1 MTLTYGNKLFCSLL
15 HFKSVCGQQFR
26 DMRQKKEF
34 WYEEVFLKEILLKE
48 ERDLAWQTMSPCC
61 LRIRELDWLS
71 NPSFSTEDALL
82 LHQRTTEAA
91 KLTPEKSPLKR
102 NTSRSDLS
110 GESDTD
116 ENLNKTSKKK
126 KKKKHHH
133 HKKTKRKTRGD
144 SSSSESDLDTEC
156 IKDKATGSGRNHE
169 KEAATNLD
177 DKTSNLTSNRFV
189 WLDDVQAFTAETFRI
204 DKKSDPANW
213 AYKSLYRGDIAR
225 YKRKGES
232 CLGIDV
238 KKQRITWASSASEK
252 KRSQRP
258 PERYFTKNNVKTLS
272 TDGIPVHSKSSP
284 SDPTAFIPVS
294 QMETDNPPD
303 TTEVNPLGIYDPS
316 TTMWLQGKGCK
327 GTDLEP
333 VKQQAFQEPGINT
346 NSILMSKV
354 EEHNKKVREN
364 PRDIHAW
371 MEFVS
376 FQDELMR
383 RPSPYASKGEQ
394 EVRRKSLKLILE
406 KKLAI
411 LERAIESNPSNVDL
425 KLARLKL
432 CAEFW
437 EPPALIKEWQ
447 KLIFLHPNNPDL
459 WKKYLLFCQSQFST
473 FSVSKINSLY
483 GKCLTT
489 LAAVRDGSMVS
500 HPLLP
505 GTEEAMLAIFL
516 QQCHFL
522 RQAGHSEKAVSLFQA
537 LIDFTFF
544 KPDSVKDLP
553 TRGQVEFFE
562 PFWDSGEP
570 RIGEKGARGWSAW
583 MHQQE
588 KGGWIA
594 VTKPDDD
601 DEEIDEDQEIKN
613 KTLPKWQIWLDIE
626 YSREAR
632 QWLPWRPDK
641 TKKQTEEDC
650 EDPERQVLFD
660 DLGPSLIQLSN
671 PDLQHQLL
679 YSFLQF
685 LGIPCTSRLFPSSL
699 YVAMDE
705 DNIFDSVLSDEK
717 PLTSVDLQLSG
728 FNSLGHM
735 DTMLRRRHHIGHY
748 KEGEE
753 FIHNVFHVL
762 FLLFSEK
769 EKSNLSICWLQYE
782 VSKVVQ
788 CLQTKNKKKLKVQGK
803 KSKKLAK
810 NLLKAPD
817 NRNHLSLWKLYAYL
831 EWLLGNVDDARK
843 VFDTALS
850 MAGTGGMKNP
860 QLCSLS
866 LLYAQLEVELLE
878 SLEGAVMSR
887 AVHIL
892 TKLAESGP
900 YMPYSGQVLSVNILK
915 ARKTYDRALQDYLNK
930 TPISNQ
936 DQVSDSNQL
945 VNLVG
950 CYAVFQYLT
959 VGIDAAVL
967 IYAQALEK
975 LAVPDPKKCENT
987 GENLGI
993 QNFSTTLEAITL
1005 LHTNLLRFH
1014 MKISVYPLNPLRE
1027 ALMEALKRYPSNQSL
1042 WRSYIQIQRRSH
1054 SASKARRFFDGVT
1067 RSTNSLEPWLFAIQ
1081 AEQMRKKLI
1090 ENVQRADVG
1099 EVHSTIPETGLTN
1112 RIVALFEHAVQSENG
1127 THCPL
1132 LWRMYLNFL
1141 ASLGKTERSKG
1152 LFYRALQNCPWA
1164 KVLYMDA
1171 IEYFPDQ
1178 LQEALDLM
1186 TEKELRVRVPMEE
1199 LDLLLEV

>member
-1 MTLTYGNKLFCSLL
+1 MALFPAFAAAAEPGEPSTGSSEGPR
-15 HFKSVCGQQFR
+15 K
-26 DMRQKKEF
+26 
-34 WYEEVFLKEILLKE
+34 
-48 ERDLAWQTMSPCC
+48 
-61 LRIRELDWLS
+61 ELDWLS

-82 LHQRTTEAA
+82 LHQRTTEVAN
-91 KLTPEKSPLKR
+91 LIPEKSPLIR
-102 NTSRSDLS
+102 TTSRSELS

-116 ENLNKTSKKK
+116 DSLKQSSKKKKK

-133 HKKTKRKTRGD
+133 YKKTKRKTKGD
-144 SSSSESDLDTEC
+144 SSSSESDQDSKH
-156 IKDKATGSGRNHE
+156 IKDKAAGSGRNYE
-169 KEAATNLD
+169 KGAAASLD
-177 DKTSNLTSNRFV
+177 KKTSNLTSDRFV
-189 WLDDVQAFTAETFRI
+189 WLDDVQTFTAETFRI
-204 DKKSDPANW
+204 DKKSDSANW

-225 YKRKGES
+225 RGES
-232 CLGIDV
+232 CLGIDA
-238 KKQRITWASSASEK
+238 KKQCITWDSPTS
-252 KRSQRP
+252 KRKHLQRR
-258 PERYFTKNNVKTLS
+258 PERYFTKNNVQMLN
-272 TDGIPVHSKSSP
+272 TDGIPVCSKSSP

-294 QMETDNPPD
+294 QLETDDPPD

-316 TTMWLQGKGCK
+316 TTVWLQGKGCK
-327 GTDLEP
+327 DADHEP
-333 VKQQAFQEPGINT
+333 VNMQQTTQEPGINI
-346 NSILMSKV
+346 SSSLMTKV

-364 PRDIHAW
+364 PRDINAW

-383 RPSPYASKGEQ
+383 GPSLYASKGEQ

-447 KLIFLHPNNPDL
+447 KLIFLHPNNPEL
-459 WKKYLLFCQSQFST
+459 WKKYLLFCQSQFTT
-473 FSVSKINSLY
+473 FTVSKINSLY

-489 LAAVRDGSMVS
+489 LSAVRDGSMVS

-505 GTEEAMLAIFL
+505 GTEEAMLAIFI

-570 RIGEKGARGWSAW
+570 RIGEKGARGWKAW

-594 VTKPDDD
+594 LKPDDD
-601 DEEIDEDQEIKN
+601 EEEEIDEDQEIKD
-613 KTLPKWQIWLDIE
+613 KTLPKWHIWLDVE

-632 QWLPWRPDK
+632 HWLPWRPDK
-641 TKKQTEEDC
+641 TKKEAEEDC

-671 PDLQHQLL
+671 PDLQRQLL
-679 YSFLQF
+679 YSFFQF
-685 LGIPCTSRLFPSSL
+685 LGVPCTTKLFPSNL
-699 YVAMDE
+699 YIAMDE
-705 DNIFDSVLSDEK
+705 NNIFDDVLSDEK
-717 PLTSVDLQLSG
+717 PLTSVDFPLSG
-728 FNSLGHM
+728 FNSIGHM
-735 DTMLRRRHHIGHY
+735 DTMLRGRHHIGHC

-753 FIHNVFHVL
+753 FIQNVFHVL
-762 FLLFSEK
+762 FQMFSGK

-782 VSKVVQ
+782 ISKIVQ
-788 CLQTKNKKKLKVQGK
+788 CLQTKNKKKLKAQGR

-817 NRNHLSLWKLYAYL
+817 NRNDLSLWKLYAYL
-831 EWLLGNVDDARK
+831 EWLLGNIDDARK
-843 VFDTALS
+843 VFDTALCTS
-850 MAGTGGMKNP
+850 EAGGLKSP

-900 YMPYSGQVLSVNILK
+900 YVPYSGQVLSVNVLK
-915 ARKTYDRALQDYLNK
+915 ARKTYEHALQDYLNK
-930 TPISNQ
+930 TPVSDQ
-936 DQVSDSNQL
+936 DQVSDASQL

-950 CYAVFQYLT
+950 CYALFQYLT

-967 IYAQALEK
+967 IYAQTSEK
-975 LAVPDPKKCENT
+975 LEAPGPQKCKDT
-987 GENLGI
+987 GENFGT
-993 QNFSTTLEAITL
+993 QNFPTALEAVTL

-1027 ALMEALKRYPSNQSL
+1027 ALTEALKRYPSNQSL
-1042 WRSYIQIQRRSH
+1042 WRSYIHIQRKSH

-1090 ENVQRADVG
+1090 EKVQRADVG
-1099 EVHSTIPETGLTN
+1099 EIHSTIPETGLTN

-1132 LWRMYLNFL
+1132 LWRMYVNFL
-1141 ASLGKTERSKG
+1141 ASVGKKEKSKG
-1152 LFYRALQNCPWA
+1152 LFYKALQNCPWA

-1171 IEYFPDQ
+1171 VEYFPDD
-1178 LQEALDLM
+1178 LQETLDLM

>member
-1 MTLTYGNKLFCSLL
+1 M
-15 HFKSVCGQQFR
+15 
-26 DMRQKKEF
+26 
-34 WYEEVFLKEILLKE
+34 
-48 ERDLAWQTMSPCC
+48 AWQTMSSCY

-82 LHQRTTEAA
+82 LHQRTTEVASVI
-91 KLTPEKSPLKR
+91 PEKSPLTR
-102 NTSRSDLS
+102 TTSRSELS

-116 ENLNKTSKKK
+116 ESLKQSGKKRRK

-133 HKKTKRKTRGD
+133 YKKTKKKTKGD
-144 SSSSESDLDTEC
+144 SSSSESDLDTKH
-156 IKDKATGSGRNHE
+156 IKDKAEGSGRNHE
-169 KEAATNLD
+169 KEAAANLD
-177 DKTSNLTSNRFV
+177 KKTSNLTGNRFV
-189 WLDDVQAFTAETFRI
+189 WLDDIQAFTEETFRI
-204 DKKSDPANW
+204 DKKPDPANW

-225 YKRKGES
+225 YKRRGDS
-232 CLGIDV
+232 CLGIDA
-238 KKQRITWASSASEK
+238 KKQCITWDSSAS
-252 KRSQRP
+252 KRKQLQRR
-258 PERYFTKNNVKTLS
+258 PERYFTKNNVKMLN
-272 TDGIPVHSKSSP
+272 TDGIPVSNRSSP
-284 SDPTAFIPVS
+284 SDPTAFIPVF
-294 QMETDNPPD
+294 QMETDNPSDP
-303 TTEVNPLGIYDPS
+303 TEVNPLGIYDPS
-316 TTMWLQGKGCK
+316 TTVWLQGKGCK
-327 GTDLEP
+327 SADHEP
-333 VKQQAFQEPGINT
+333 VNTQQTIQEPGINV
-346 NSILMSKV
+346 NSILMTKV

-364 PRDIHAW
+364 PRDINAW

-383 RPSPYASKGEQ
+383 GPSPYASKGEQ

-432 CAEFW
+432 CTEFW

-447 KLIFLHPNNPDL
+447 KLIFLHPNNPEL
-459 WKKYLLFCQSQFST
+459 WKKYLLFCQSQFTT

-489 LAAVRDGSMVS
+489 LAAVQDGSMVS

-505 GTEEAMLAIFL
+505 GTEEAMLAIFI

-570 RIGEKGARGWSAW
+570 RIGEKGARGWKAW

-594 VTKPDDD
+594 LKPDDD
-601 DEEIDEDQEIKN
+601 DDEEEIDEDQEIKD
-613 KTLPKWQIWLDIE
+613 KTLPKSHIWLDIE

-632 QWLPWRPDK
+632 HWLPWRPDK
-641 TKKQTEEDC
+641 TKKETEEDC

-671 PDLQHQLL
+671 PDLQRQLL

-685 LGIPCTSRLFPSSL
+685 LGVPCTSKLFPPNL
-699 YVAMDE
+699 YIAMDE
-705 DNIFDSVLSDEK
+705 NNIFDSVLSDEK
-717 PLTSVDLQLSG
+717 PLTSVDFPLSG
-728 FNSLGHM
+728 FNSIGHM
-735 DTMLRRRHHIGHY
+735 DTMLRGRHHIGHY

-753 FIHNVFHVL
+753 FIQNVFHVL
-762 FLLFSEK
+762 FLLFSGK

-782 VSKVVQ
+782 ISKIVQ
-788 CLQTKNKKKLKVQGK
+788 CLQTKNKKKLKAQGR

-831 EWLLGNVDDARK
+831 EWLLGNTDDARK
-843 VFDTALS
+843 VFDTALC
-850 MAGTGGMKNP
+850 MAGTGGLKSP

-878 SLEGAVMSR
+878 SIEGAVMSR

-900 YMPYSGQVLSVNILK
+900 YVPYSGQVLSVNVLK
-915 ARKTYDRALQDYLNK
+915 ARKTYEHALQDYLSK
-930 TPISNQ
+930 TPVSNQ
-936 DQVSDSNQL
+936 DQVSDANQL

-950 CYAVFQYLT
+950 CYALFQYLT

-967 IYAQALEK
+967 IYAQTLEK
-975 LAVPDPKKCENT
+975 LEAPGPQKCENT
-987 GENLGI
+987 GENFGI
-993 QNFSTTLEAITL
+993 QNFPTALEAITL

-1027 ALMEALKRYPSNQSL
+1027 ALTEALKRYPSNQSL
-1042 WRSYIQIQRRSH
+1042 WRSYIHIQRKSH

-1067 RSTNSLEPWLFAIQ
+1067 RSANCLEPWLFAIQ
-1081 AEQMRKKLI
+1081 AEQMRKKLT

-1099 EVHSTIPETGLTN
+1099 EIHSTIPETGLTN

-1141 ASLGKTERSKG
+1141 ASLGKKEKSKG
-1152 LFYRALQNCPWA
+1152 LFYKALQNCPWA

-1171 IEYFPDQ
+1171 VEYFPDH
-1178 LQEALDLM
+1178 LQETLDLM

>member
-1 MTLTYGNKLFCSLL
+1 MALFPAFAGAAEPGKTPASSSEGSR
-15 HFKSVCGQQFR
+15 K
-26 DMRQKKEF
+26 
-34 WYEEVFLKEILLKE
+34 
-48 ERDLAWQTMSPCC
+48 
-61 LRIRELDWLS
+61 ELDWLS

-82 LHQRTTEAA
+82 LHQCTTEAA
-91 KLTPEKSPLKR
+91 KLTPEKSPLIR

-116 ENLNKTSKKK
+116 ENLNKTSKKRKK

-144 SSSSESDLDTEC
+144 SSSSESDLDTKY
-156 IKDKATGSGRNHE
+156 IKGKATESGRNHE
-169 KEAATNLD
+169 KEAAANLD

-189 WLDDVQAFTAETFRI
+189 WLDDIQAFTAETFRI

-252 KRSQRP
+252 KRSQRQ
-258 PERYFTKNNVKTLS
+258 PERYFTKNSVKMLNS
-272 TDGIPVHSKSSP
+272 DGIPVHNKSSL

-294 QMETDNPPD
+294 QMETDDHPD

-327 GTDLEP
+327 ATDLES

-346 NSILMSKV
+346 NSVLMSKV

-364 PRDIHAW
+364 PRDIQAW

-383 RPSPYASKGEQ
+383 GPSPYASKGEQ

-447 KLIFLHPNNPDL
+447 KLIFIHPNNPEL

-489 LAAVRDGSMVS
+489 LAAVHDGSMVS

-505 GTEEAMLAIFL
+505 GTEEAMLAVFL

-613 KTLPKWQIWLDIE
+613 KTLPKWQIWLDTE

-641 TKKQTEEDC
+641 TEKQTEEDC

-671 PDLQHQLL
+671 PDLQRQLL

-685 LGIPCTSRLFPSSL
+685 LGVPCTSRLFPPSL

-705 DNIFDSVLSDEK
+705 NNIFDSVLSDEK
-717 PLTSVDLQLSG
+717 PLTSIDLQLSG
-728 FNSLGHM
+728 FNSIGHM
-735 DTMLRRRHHIGHY
+735 DTMLRGRYHIGHY

-753 FIHNVFHVL
+753 FIQNVFHVL
-762 FLLFSEK
+762 FLLFSGK
-769 EKSNLSICWLQYE
+769 EKANLSICWLQYE

-788 CLQTKNKKKLKVQGK
+788 CLQTKNKKLLKVQGK

-850 MAGTGGMKNP
+850 TAGTGGMKNL

-900 YMPYSGQVLSVNILK
+900 YMPYSGEVLSVNILK
-915 ARKTYDRALQDYLNK
+915 ARKTYDHALQDYLNK
-930 TPISNQ
+930 TPVSNQ

-967 IYAQALEK
+967 IYAQVLEK
-975 LAVPDPKKCENT
+975 LEVLDPKKCENT

-993 QNFSTTLEAITL
+993 QNFPTALEAITL
-1005 LHTNLLRFH
+1005 LRTNLLRFH

-1027 ALMEALKRYPSNQSL
+1027 ALTEALKRYPSNQSL
-1042 WRSYIQIQRRSH
+1042 WRSYIQIQRKSH
-1054 SASKARRFFDGVT
+1054 NASKARRFFDGIT

-1099 EVHSTIPETGLTN
+1099 EIHSTIPETGLTN

-1141 ASLGKTERSKG
+1141 ASLGKTEKSKG

>member
-1 MTLTYGNKLFCSLL
+1 
-15 HFKSVCGQQFR
+15 
-26 DMRQKKEF
+26 D
-34 WYEEVFLKEILLKE
+34 
-48 ERDLAWQTMSPCC
+48 
-61 LRIRELDWLS
+61 LDWLS

-82 LHQRTTEAA
+82 LHQRTTEVTN
-91 KLTPEKSPLKR
+91 LIPEKSPLIR
-102 NTSRSDLS
+102 TTSRSELS

-116 ENLNKTSKKK
+116 ESLKSSSKKRKK

-133 HKKTKRKTRGD
+133 YKKTKKKTKGD
-144 SSSSESDLDTEC
+144 SSSSESDVDTNH
-156 IKDKATGSGRNHE
+156 IKDKTTRSGRNNE
-169 KEAATNLD
+169 KEVATNLD
-177 DKTSNLTSNRFV
+177 KKTSNLTSNRFV
-189 WLDDVQAFTAETFRI
+189 WLDDLQPFTTETFRI
-204 DKKSDPANW
+204 DKKPDPANW

-225 YKRKGES
+225 YKRRGES
-232 CLGIDV
+232 CLGINT
-238 KKQRITWASSASEK
+238 KKQCIIWESSASK
-252 KRSQRP
+252 KKNLQRQ
-258 PERYFTKNNVKTLS
+258 PERYFTKSNVKVLN
-272 TDGIPVHSKSSP
+272 TDGILVVSKSSP
-284 SDPTAFIPVS
+284 SCPTAFIPVF
-294 QMETDNPPD
+294 QKETDDFSN

-316 TTMWLQGKGCK
+316 TTVWLEGKGCK
-327 GTDLEP
+327 SADYELAD
-333 VKQQAFQEPGINT
+333 VQQTAQEPGINI
-346 NSILMSKV
+346 NSILMTKV

-364 PRDIHAW
+364 PRDINAW

-383 RPSPYASKGEQ
+383 GPSPYASKEEH

-447 KLIFLHPNNPDL
+447 KLIFLHPNNPEM
-459 WKKYLLFCQSQFST
+459 WKKYLLFCQSQFTT

-489 LAAVRDGSMVS
+489 LAAVQDGSMVS

-505 GTEEAMLAIFL
+505 GTEEAMLAIFI

-553 TRGQVEFFE
+553 TRGQVDFFE

-570 RIGEKGARGWSAW
+570 RIGEKGARGWKAW

-594 VTKPDDD
+594 LKPDDDD
-601 DEEIDEDQEIKN
+601 DEEIDEDQEIKD
-613 KTLPKWQIWLDIE
+613 KTLPKWHIWLDIE
-626 YSREAR
+626 CSREAR
-632 QWLPWRPDK
+632 HWLPWRPDK
-641 TKKQTEEDC
+641 AKKETEEDC

-660 DLGPSLIQLSN
+660 DLGPSLIRLSN
-671 PDLQHQLL
+671 PDLQRQLL

-685 LGIPCTSRLFPSSL
+685 LGVPCTTKLFPSNL
-699 YVAMDE
+699 YIAMDE
-705 DNIFDSVLSDEK
+705 NNIFDSMLSDEK
-717 PLTSVDLQLSG
+717 PLASVDFPLSG
-728 FNSLGHM
+728 FNSIGHM
-735 DTMLRRRHHIGHY
+735 DTMLRARHHIGHY

-753 FIHNVFHVL
+753 FIQNVFHVL
-762 FLLFSEK
+762 FQLFSGK
-769 EKSNLSICWLQYE
+769 EKSDLSICWLQYE
-782 VSKVVQ
+782 ISKIVQ
-788 CLQTKNKKKLKVQGK
+788 YLQTKNKRKLKTQGR

-817 NRNHLSLWKLYAYL
+817 NRNDLSLWKLYAYL
-831 EWLLGNVDDARK
+831 EWLLGNIEDARK
-843 VFDTALS
+843 VFDTALCT
-850 MAGTGGMKNP
+850 AGTGGLKSP

-892 TKLAESGP
+892 TKLTESGT
-900 YMPYSGQVLSVNILK
+900 YVPYSGQVLPVNVLK
-915 ARKTYDRALQDYLNK
+915 ARKTYEHALEDYLSK
-930 TPISNQ
+930 TLVSVE
-936 DQVSDSNQL
+936 DRVSDADQL
-945 VNLVG
+945 VSLVG
-950 CYAVFQYLT
+950 CYALFQYLT

-967 IYAQALEK
+967 IYAQTSEK
-975 LAVPDPKKCENT
+975 LEASGPQRCENT
-987 GENLGI
+987 REKLGI
-993 QNFSTTLEAITL
+993 QNFATALETVTLM
-1005 LHTNLLRFH
+1005 HTNLLRFH

-1027 ALMEALKRYPSNQSL
+1027 ALTEALNRYPSNQTL
-1042 WRSYIQIQRRSH
+1042 WRSYIHIQRKSH

-1067 RSTNSLEPWLFAIQ
+1067 RSTNSLEPWLYAIR
-1081 AEQMRKKLI
+1081 AEQMRKKLT
-1090 ENVQRADVG
+1090 ESVQRADVG
-1099 EVHSTIPETGLTN
+1099 EIHSTIPETGLAN
-1112 RIVALFEHAVQSENG
+1112 RIVALFEHAVQTENG
-1127 THCPL
+1127 TNCPL

-1141 ASLGKTERSKG
+1141 VSLGKTEKSKG
-1152 LFYRALQNCPWA
+1152 LFYKALQNCPWA

-1171 IEYFPDQ
+1171 VEYFPEQ
-1178 LQEALDLM
+1178 LQETLDLM

-1199 LDLLLEV
+1199 LELLLEV

>member
-1 MTLTYGNKLFCSLL
+1 MALFPAFAGAAEPGEPPPGSSEGSR
-15 HFKSVCGQQFR
+15 K
-26 DMRQKKEF
+26 
-34 WYEEVFLKEILLKE
+34 
-48 ERDLAWQTMSPCC
+48 
-61 LRIRELDWLS
+61 ELDWLS

-82 LHQRTTEAA
+82 LHQRTTEVTN
-91 KLTPEKSPLKR
+91 LIPEKSPLIR
-102 NTSRSDLS
+102 TTSRSELS

-116 ENLNKTSKKK
+116 ESLKQSSKKRKK

-133 HKKTKRKTRGD
+133 YKKTKKKTRGD
-144 SSSSESDLDTEC
+144 SSSSESDLDTKH
-156 IKDKATGSGRNHE
+156 IKDKATRSGRNHE
-169 KEAATNLD
+169 KEVPANLGK
-177 DKTSNLTSNRFV
+177 KTSNLTSSRFV
-189 WLDDVQAFTAETFRI
+189 WLDDIQAFTAETFRI
-204 DKKSDPANW
+204 DKKADPANW

-225 YKRKGES
+225 YKRRGES
-232 CLGIDV
+232 CLGIDA
-238 KKQRITWASSASEK
+238 KKQCITWDSSAS
-252 KRSQRP
+252 KRKQLQRR
-258 PERYFTKNNVKTLS
+258 PERYFTKNNVKMLN
-272 TDGIPVHSKSSP
+272 TDGIPVCNKSSP
-284 SDPTAFIPVS
+284 SNPTAFIPVF
-294 QMETDNPPD
+294 QMETDDPSD

-316 TTMWLQGKGCK
+316 TTVWLQGKGCK
-327 GTDLEP
+327 SADHEP
-333 VKQQAFQEPGINT
+333 VNTQQTIQEPGINI
-346 NSILMSKV
+346 NSVLMTKV

-364 PRDIHAW
+364 PRDISAW

-383 RPSPYASKGEQ
+383 GPSPYASQGEQ

-432 CAEFW
+432 CTEFW

-447 KLIFLHPNNPDL
+447 KLIFLHPNNPEL
-459 WKKYLLFCQSQFST
+459 WKKYLLFCQSQFTT

-489 LAAVRDGSMVS
+489 LAAVQDGSMVS

-505 GTEEAMLAIFL
+505 GTEEAMLAIFI

-570 RIGEKGARGWSAW
+570 RIGEKGARGWKAW

-594 VTKPDDD
+594 LKPDDD
-601 DEEIDEDQEIKN
+601 DDEEEIDEDQEIKD
-613 KTLPKWQIWLDIE
+613 KTLPKWHIWLDIE

-632 QWLPWRPDK
+632 HWLPWRPDK
-641 TKKQTEEDC
+641 TKKEIEDDC

-671 PDLQHQLL
+671 PDLQRQLL

-685 LGIPCTSRLFPSSL
+685 LGVPCTSKLFPSNL
-699 YVAMDE
+699 YIAMDE
-705 DNIFDSVLSDEK
+705 NNIFDSVLSDEK
-717 PLTSVDLQLSG
+717 PLTSVDFPLSG
-728 FNSLGHM
+728 FNTIGHM
-735 DTMLRRRHHIGHY
+735 DTMLQGRHHIGHY

-753 FIHNVFHVL
+753 FIQNVFHVL
-762 FLLFSEK
+762 FLLFSGK

-782 VSKVVQ
+782 ISKVVQ
-788 CLQTKNKKKLKVQGK
+788 CLRAKNKKKLKAQGR

-831 EWLLGNVDDARK
+831 EWLLGNIDDARK
-843 VFDTALS
+843 VFDTALCT
-850 MAGTGGMKNP
+850 AGTGGLKSP

-878 SLEGAVMSR
+878 SIEGAVMSR

-900 YMPYSGQVLSVNILK
+900 YVPYSGQVLPVNVLK
-915 ARKTYDRALQDYLNK
+915 ARKTYEHALQGYLSK
-930 TPISNQ
+930 TPVSDQ
-936 DQVSDSNQL
+936 DQVSDANQL

-950 CYAVFQYLT
+950 CYALFQYLT

-967 IYAQALEK
+967 IYAQTSEK
-975 LAVPDPKKCENT
+975 LEAPGPQTCENT
-987 GENLGI
+987 GENFDI
-993 QNFSTTLEAITL
+993 QNFPTALEAVTL

-1027 ALMEALKRYPSNQSL
+1027 ALTEALKRYPSNQSL
-1042 WRSYIQIQRRSH
+1042 WRSYIHIQRKSH
-1054 SASKARRFFDGVT
+1054 SASKARRFFDSVT

-1081 AEQMRKKLI
+1081 AEQMRKKLT

-1099 EVHSTIPETGLTN
+1099 EIHSTIPETGLTN

-1141 ASLGKTERSKG
+1141 ASLGKKEKSKG
-1152 LFYRALQNCPWA
+1152 LFYKALQNCPWA

-1171 IEYFPDQ
+1171 VEYFPDH
-1178 LQEALDLM
+1178 LQETLDLM
-1186 TEKELRVRVPMEE
+1186 TEKELRVRLPMEE

>member
-1 MTLTYGNKLFCSLL
+1 MALFPAFAGAAEPGEPPTGSSEGSR
-15 HFKSVCGQQFR
+15 K
-26 DMRQKKEF
+26 
-34 WYEEVFLKEILLKE
+34 
-48 ERDLAWQTMSPCC
+48 
-61 LRIRELDWLS
+61 ELDWLS

-82 LHQRTTEAA
+82 LHQRTTEVTN
-91 KLTPEKSPLKR
+91 LIPEKSPLIR
-102 NTSRSDLS
+102 TTSRSELS

-116 ENLNKTSKKK
+116 ESLKQSSKKRKK

-133 HKKTKRKTRGD
+133 YKKTKKKTKGD
-144 SSSSESDLDTEC
+144 SSSSESDLDTKS

-169 KEAATNLD
+169 KEAAANPD
-177 DKTSNLTSNRFV
+177 KKTSNLTSSRFV
-189 WLDDVQAFTAETFRI
+189 WLDDIQAFTAETYRI
-204 DKKSDPANW
+204 DKKPDPANW

-225 YKRKGES
+225 YKRRGES
-232 CLGIDV
+232 CLGIDA
-238 KKQRITWASSASEK
+238 KKQCITWDTSASK
-252 KRSQRP
+252 KKQLQRR
-258 PERYFTKNNVKTLS
+258 PERYFTKNNVKMLN
-272 TDGIPVHSKSSP
+272 TDGIPVCSKSSQ
-284 SDPTAFIPVS
+284 SDSTAFIPVF
-294 QMETDNPPD
+294 QMETDDPSD

-316 TTMWLQGKGCK
+316 TAGWLQGKECK
-327 GTDLEP
+327 GAEHEP
-333 VKQQAFQEPGINT
+333 VNTQQKIQEPGINI
-346 NSILMSKV
+346 NSILMTKV

-364 PRDIHAW
+364 PRDINAW

-383 RPSPYASKGEQ
+383 GPSPYASKGEQ

-425 KLARLKL
+425 KLARLKI
-432 CAEFW
+432 CTEFW

-447 KLIFLHPNNPDL
+447 KLIFLHPNNPEL
-459 WKKYLLFCQSQFST
+459 WKKYLLFCQSQFTT

-489 LAAVRDGSMVS
+489 LAAVQDGSMVS

-505 GTEEAMLAIFL
+505 GTEEAMLAIFI

-570 RIGEKGARGWSAW
+570 RIGEKGARGWKAW

-594 VTKPDDD
+594 LKPDDD
-601 DEEIDEDQEIKN
+601 DDEEEIDEDQEIKD
-613 KTLPKWQIWLDIE
+613 KTLPKWHIWLDIE

-632 QWLPWRPDK
+632 HWLPWRPDK
-641 TKKQTEEDC
+641 TKKETEEDC
-650 EDPERQVLFD
+650 DDPERQVLFD
-660 DLGPSLIQLSN
+660 DLGPSLIRLSN

-685 LGIPCTSRLFPSSL
+685 LGVPCTSKLFPSNL
-699 YVAMDE
+699 YIAMDE
-705 DNIFDSVLSDEK
+705 NNIFDSVLSDEK
-717 PLTSVDLQLSG
+717 PLTSVHFPLSG
-728 FNSLGHM
+728 FNSIGHM
-735 DTMLRRRHHIGHY
+735 DTMLRRRHHIGHH

-753 FIHNVFHVL
+753 FIQNVFHVL
-762 FLLFSEK
+762 FLLFSGK
-769 EKSNLSICWLQYE
+769 EKCNLSICWLQYE
-782 VSKVVQ
+782 ISKVLQ
-788 CLQTKNKKKLKVQGK
+788 CLQRKKKKKLKAQGR

-831 EWLLGNVDDARK
+831 EWLLGNIDDARK
-843 VFDTALS
+843 VFDTALGT
-850 MAGTGGMKNP
+850 AGTGGLKSP

-900 YMPYSGQVLSVNILK
+900 YVPYSGQVLSVNVLK
-915 ARKTYDRALQDYLNK
+915 ARKTYEHALQDYLSK
-930 TPISNQ
+930 TPVSNQ
-936 DQVSDSNQL
+936 DHVNDANQL

-950 CYAVFQYLT
+950 CYALFQYLT

-967 IYAQALEK
+967 IYAQTSEK
-975 LAVPDPKKCENT
+975 LEAPGPQKCENT
-987 GENLGI
+987 GESFGL
-993 QNFSTTLEAITL
+993 QNFPTAVEAVTL

-1027 ALMEALKRYPSNQSL
+1027 ALTEALKRYPSNQSL
-1042 WRSYIQIQRRSH
+1042 WGSYIHIQRKSH

-1099 EVHSTIPETGLTN
+1099 EIHSTIPETGLTN
-1112 RIVALFEHAVQSENG
+1112 RIIALFEHATQSENG

-1141 ASLGKTERSKG
+1141 ASLGKTEKSKG
-1152 LFYRALQNCPWA
+1152 LFYKALQNCPWA

-1171 IEYFPDQ
+1171 VEYFPDQ
-1178 LQEALDLM
+1178 LQETLDLM
-1186 TEKELRVRVPMEE
+1186 TEKELRVRVPVEE

>member
-1 MTLTYGNKLFCSLL
+1 MALFPAFAGAAEPGEPPTGSSEGSR
-15 HFKSVCGQQFR
+15 K
-26 DMRQKKEF
+26 
-34 WYEEVFLKEILLKE
+34 
-48 ERDLAWQTMSPCC
+48 
-61 LRIRELDWLS
+61 ELDWLS
-71 NPSFSTEDALL
+71 NPSFSAEDALL
-82 LHQRTTEAA
+82 LHQRTTEVAN
-91 KLTPEKSPLKR
+91 LVPERSPLR
-102 NTSRSDLS
+102 RTTSRSELS
-110 GESDTD
+110 GESDAD
-116 ENLNKTSKKK
+116 ESLKQSSKKRKK

-133 HKKTKRKTRGD
+133 YKKPKKKTKGD
-144 SSSSESDLDTEC
+144 SSSSESDLDTKN
-156 IKDKATGSGRNHE
+156 IKDKGTGSGRNYE
-169 KEAATNLD
+169 KEAAANLD
-177 DKTSNLTSNRFV
+177 KKTSNLTSNRFV
-189 WLDDVQAFTAETFRI
+189 WLDDIQASTAETFRI
-204 DKKSDPANW
+204 DKKPDPANW

-225 YKRKGES
+225 YKRRGES
-232 CLGIDV
+232 CLGIDA
-238 KKQRITWASSASEK
+238 KKQCITWDSSAS
-252 KRSQRP
+252 KRKQLQTR
-258 PERYFTKNNVKTLS
+258 PERYFTKNNVKLLN
-272 TDGIPVHSKSSP
+272 TDGIPVCNKSSP
-284 SDPTAFIPVS
+284 ADSTAFIPVF
-294 QMETDNPPD
+294 QIETDDPSD

-316 TTMWLQGKGCK
+316 TTEWLQGKGCK
-327 GTDLEP
+327 DAERDP
-333 VKQQAFQEPGINT
+333 VNTQRTIQEPGINA
-346 NSILMSKV
+346 NSILMAKV

-364 PRDIHAW
+364 PRDINAW

-383 RPSPYASKGEQ
+383 GPSPYAGKGEQ

-432 CAEFW
+432 CTEFW

-447 KLIFLHPNNPDL
+447 KLIFLHPNNPEL
-459 WKKYLLFCQSQFST
+459 WKKYLLFCQSQFTT

-489 LAAVRDGSMVS
+489 LAAVQDGSMVS

-505 GTEEAMLAIFL
+505 GTEEAMLAIFI

-570 RIGEKGARGWSAW
+570 RIGEKGARGWKAW

-588 KGGWIA
+588 KGGWVA
-594 VTKPDDD
+594 LKPDDD
-601 DEEIDEDQEIKN
+601 DEEEEIDEDQEIKD
-613 KTLPKWQIWLDIE
+613 KTLPKWHIWLDIE

-632 QWLPWRPDK
+632 HWLPWRPK
-641 TKKQTEEDC
+641 ETEEDC
-650 EDPERQVLFD
+650 DDPERQVLFD
-660 DLGPSLIQLSN
+660 DLGPSLIRLSD
-671 PDLQHQLL
+671 PDLQRQLL

-685 LGIPCTSRLFPSSL
+685 LGVPCTSKLFPSNL
-699 YVAMDE
+699 YIAMDE
-705 DNIFDSVLSDEK
+705 NNVFDSVLSDEK
-717 PLTSVDLQLSG
+717 PLTCVHFPLSG
-728 FNSLGHM
+728 FSSIGHM
-735 DTMLRRRHHIGHY
+735 DTMLRGRHHIGHY

-753 FIHNVFHVL
+753 FIQNVFHVL
-762 FLLFSEK
+762 FLLFSGK
-769 EKSNLSICWLQYE
+769 EKSNLSNCWLQYE
-782 VSKVVQ
+782 ISKVLQ
-788 CLQTKNKKKLKVQGK
+788 CLQRKKKKKLKAQGR

-810 NLLKAPD
+810 SLLKAPD
-817 NRNHLSLWKLYAYL
+817 NRNDLSLWKLYAYL
-831 EWLLGNVDDARK
+831 EWLLGNTDDARK
-843 VFDTALS
+843 VFDTALCT
-850 MAGTGGMKNP
+850 AGTGGLKSP
-860 QLCSLS
+860 QLCSLA

-878 SLEGAVMSR
+878 SLEGAVTSR

-900 YMPYSGQVLSVNILK
+900 YVPYSGQVLSVNILK
-915 ARKTYDRALQDYLNK
+915 ARKTYEHALQDYLSK
-930 TPISNQ
+930 TAGCDQ
-936 DQVSDSNQL
+936 DRVSDADQL

-950 CYAVFQYLT
+950 CYALFQYLT

-967 IYAQALEK
+967 IYAQTSEK
-975 LAVPDPKKCENT
+975 LEAPGPQKCENG
-987 GENLGI
+987 GENFGI
-993 QNFSTTLEAITL
+993 QNFPPALEAVTL

-1027 ALMEALKRYPSNQSL
+1027 ALTEALKRYPSNQSL
-1042 WRSYIQIQRRSH
+1042 WRSYIHIQRKSH

-1067 RSTNSLEPWLFAIQ
+1067 RSTNSLEPWLFAIR

-1099 EVHSTIPETGLTN
+1099 EIHSTIPETGLTN
-1112 RIVALFEHAVQSENG
+1112 RIVALFEHAIQSENG

-1141 ASLGKTERSKG
+1141 ASLEKKEKSKG
-1152 LFYRALQNCPWA
+1152 LFYKALQNCPWA
-1164 KVLYMDA
+1164 KVLYLDA

-1178 LQEALDLM
+1178 LQETLDLM

-1199 LDLLLEV
+1199 LELLLEV

>member
-1 MTLTYGNKLFCSLL
+1 MALFPAFAGAAQPGEPPAGSSEGSR
-15 HFKSVCGQQFR
+15 K
-26 DMRQKKEF
+26 
-34 WYEEVFLKEILLKE
+34 
-48 ERDLAWQTMSPCC
+48 
-61 LRIRELDWLS
+61 ELDWLS

-82 LHQRTTEAA
+82 LHQRTTEVAN
-91 KLTPEKSPLKR
+91 LVPEKSPLIR
-102 NTSRSDLS
+102 TTSRSELS

-116 ENLNKTSKKK
+116 ESLKQSSKKRKK

-133 HKKTKRKTRGD
+133 YKKTKKNPKGD
-144 SSSSESDLDTEC
+144 SSSSESDLDTKD
-156 IKDKATGSGRNHE
+156 INDKAKGSVRNHE
-169 KEAATNLD
+169 KEAGANLD
-177 DKTSNLTSNRFV
+177 KKTSNLTSNRFV
-189 WLDDVQAFTAETFRI
+189 WLDDIQDFTAETFRI
-204 DKKSDPANW
+204 DKKPDPANW

-225 YKRKGES
+225 YKRRGES
-232 CLGIDV
+232 CLGIDA
-238 KKQRITWASSASEK
+238 KKQCITWDSSAS
-252 KRSQRP
+252 KRKQLQRR
-258 PERYFTKNNVKTLS
+258 PERYFTKNNVKMLN
-272 TDGIPVHSKSSP
+272 TDGIPVCNKNSP
-284 SDPTAFIPVS
+284 SHPAAFIPVF
-294 QMETDNPPD
+294 QMETDDPSD
-303 TTEVNPLGIYDPS
+303 TMEVNPLGIYDTS
-316 TTMWLQGKGCK
+316 TTVWLQGKEGRIA
-327 GTDLEP
+327 DHEP
-333 VKQQAFQEPGINT
+333 VNTQQTIQEPGIKI
-346 NSILMSKV
+346 NSILMAKV

-364 PRDIHAW
+364 PRDINAW

-383 RPSPYASKGEQ
+383 GPSPYASKGEQ
-394 EVRRKSLKLILE
+394 EIRRKSLKLILE

-411 LERAIESNPSNVDL
+411 LERAIESNPGNVDL

-432 CAEFW
+432 CTEFW

-447 KLIFLHPNNPDL
+447 KLIFLHPNNPAL
-459 WKKYLLFCQSQFST
+459 WKKYLLFCQSQFTT

-489 LAAVRDGSMVS
+489 LAAVQDGSMVS

-505 GTEEAMLAIFL
+505 GTEEAMLAIFI

-537 LIDFTFF
+537 LMDFTFF

-570 RIGEKGARGWSAW
+570 RIGEKGARGWKAW

-594 VTKPDDD
+594 LKPDDD
-601 DEEIDEDQEIKN
+601 DDEEEIDEDQEIKD
-613 KTLPKWQIWLDIE
+613 KTLPKWHIWLDIE

-641 TKKQTEEDC
+641 TKKETEEDC

-660 DLGPSLIQLSN
+660 DLAPSLIQLSN

-685 LGIPCTSRLFPSSL
+685 LGIPCTSKLFPSDL
-699 YVAMDE
+699 YIAMDE
-705 DNIFDSVLSDEK
+705 NNIFDSVLSDEK
-717 PLTSVDLQLSG
+717 PLTSVDFPLSG
-728 FNSLGHM
+728 FNSIGHM
-735 DTMLRRRHHIGHY
+735 DTMLRGRHHIGHY

-753 FIHNVFHVL
+753 FIQNVFHVL
-762 FLLFSEK
+762 FLLFSGK

-782 VSKVVQ
+782 ISKVVQ
-788 CLQTKNKKKLKVQGK
+788 CLQVKNKRKLKAQGR

-810 NLLKAPD
+810 NLLKAPE
-817 NRNHLSLWKLYAYL
+817 NRNDLSLWKLYAYL
-831 EWLLGNVDDARK
+831 EWLLGNIDDARK
-843 VFDTALS
+843 VFDTALCTV
-850 MAGTGGMKNP
+850 GTGGLKSP

-878 SLEGAVMSR
+878 SIEGAVMSR
-887 AVHIL
+887 AAHIL
-892 TKLAESGP
+892 TRLAESGP
-900 YMPYSGQVLSVNILK
+900 YVPYSGQVLSVNVLK
-915 ARKTYDRALQDYLNK
+915 ARKTYEHALQDYLSK
-930 TPISNQ
+930 TPVSDQ
-936 DQVSDSNQL
+936 DQVSDANQL

-950 CYAVFQYLT
+950 CYALFQYLT

-967 IYAQALEK
+967 IYAQTSEK
-975 LAVPDPKKCENT
+975 LEASGPQKCENT
-987 GENLGI
+987 GENFGV
-993 QNFSTTLEAITL
+993 QNFPSALEAVTL
-1005 LHTNLLRFH
+1005 LHTNLLKFH

-1042 WRSYIQIQRRSH
+1042 WRSYIHIQRKSH

-1081 AEQMRKKLI
+1081 AEQMRKKLT

-1099 EVHSTIPETGLTN
+1099 EIHSTIPESGLTN

-1132 LWRMYLNFL
+1132 LWRMYLNFM
-1141 ASLGKTERSKG
+1141 ASLGKKEKSKG
-1152 LFYRALQNCPWA
+1152 LFYKALQNCPWA

-1171 IEYFPDQ
+1171 VEYFPDD
-1178 LQEALDLM
+1178 LQETLDLI

>member
-1 MTLTYGNKLFCSLL
+1 MALFPAFAGAAEPGEPPTGSSEGSR
-15 HFKSVCGQQFR
+15 K
-26 DMRQKKEF
+26 
-34 WYEEVFLKEILLKE
+34 
-48 ERDLAWQTMSPCC
+48 
-61 LRIRELDWLS
+61 ELDWLS
-71 NPSFSTEDALL
+71 NPSFSTEEALL
-82 LHQRTTEAA
+82 LHQRATEVAD
-91 KLTPEKSPLKR
+91 LIPEKSPLVR
-102 NTSRSDLS
+102 TTSRSELS

-116 ENLNKTSKKK
+116 ESLKQSSKKRKK

-133 HKKTKRKTRGD
+133 YKKTKKKTKGD
-144 SSSSESDLDTEC
+144 SSSSESDLDTKH

-169 KEAATNLD
+169 KEAAANLD
-177 DKTSNLTSNRFV
+177 KKTSNLTSNRFV
-189 WLDDVQAFTAETFRI
+189 WLDDIQASTAETFRI

-225 YKRKGES
+225 YKRRGES
-232 CLGIDV
+232 CLGIDK
-238 KKQRITWASSASEK
+238 KKQCITWDSSAS
-252 KRSQRP
+252 KRKQLQRR
-258 PERYFTKNNVKTLS
+258 PERYFTKNNVKILN
-272 TDGIPVHSKSSP
+272 TDGIPVCNKSSP
-284 SDPTAFIPVS
+284 SDPTDFIPVFH
-294 QMETDNPPD
+294 METDDPSD

-316 TTMWLQGKGCK
+316 TTVWLQGKGCK
-327 GTDLEP
+327 GAEHEP
-333 VKQQAFQEPGINT
+333 VNTQQTIQEPGISI
-346 NSILMSKV
+346 NSVLMTKV

-364 PRDIHAW
+364 PRDINAW

-383 RPSPYASKGEQ
+383 GPSPYASKGEQ

-432 CAEFW
+432 CTEFW

-447 KLIFLHPNNPDL
+447 KLIFLHPNNPEL
-459 WKKYLLFCQSQFST
+459 WKKYLLFCQSQFTT

-489 LAAVRDGSMVS
+489 LAAVQDGSMVS

-505 GTEEAMLAIFL
+505 GTEEAMLAIFI

-570 RIGEKGARGWSAW
+570 RIGEKGARGWKAW

-594 VTKPDDD
+594 LKPDDED
-601 DEEIDEDQEIKN
+601 DEEIDEDEEIKD
-613 KTLPKWQIWLDIE
+613 KTLPKWHIWLDIE

-632 QWLPWRPDK
+632 HWLPWRPDK
-641 TKKQTEEDC
+641 TKKETEEDC
-650 EDPERQVLFD
+650 DDPERQVLFD

-671 PDLQHQLL
+671 PDLQRQLL

-685 LGIPCTSRLFPSSL
+685 LGVPCTSKLFPSNL
-699 YVAMDE
+699 YIAMDE
-705 DNIFDSVLSDEK
+705 NNVFDSVLSDEK
-717 PLTSVDLQLSG
+717 PLTSVHFPLSG
-728 FNSLGHM
+728 FNSIGHM
-735 DTMLRRRHHIGHY
+735 DTMLRGRHHIGHY

-753 FIHNVFHVL
+753 FIQNVFHVL
-762 FLLFSEK
+762 FLLFSGK

-782 VSKVVQ
+782 ISKVLQ
-788 CLQTKNKKKLKVQGK
+788 CLQTKNKKKLKAQGR

-810 NLLKAPD
+810 NFLKAPD

-831 EWLLGNVDDARK
+831 EWLLGNIDDARK

-850 MAGTGGMKNP
+850 TAGTGGLKSP

-878 SLEGAVMSR
+878 SLEGAVTSR
-887 AVHIL
+887 PVHIL

-900 YMPYSGQVLSVNILK
+900 YVPYSGQVLSVNVLK
-915 ARKTYDRALQDYLNK
+915 ARKTYEHALQDYLSK
-930 TPISNQ
+930 TPVPDQ
-936 DQVSDSNQL
+936 DRVNDANQL

-950 CYAVFQYLT
+950 CYALFQYLT

-967 IYAQALEK
+967 IYAQTSEK
-975 LAVPDPKKCENT
+975 LEAPGPGKCENT
-987 GENLGI
+987 AENFGI
-993 QNFSTTLEAITL
+993 ENFPTALEAVTL

-1027 ALMEALKRYPSNQSL
+1027 ALTEALKRYPSNQSL
-1042 WRSYIQIQRRSH
+1042 WRSYIHIQRKSH

-1099 EVHSTIPETGLTN
+1099 EIHSTIPETGLTN

-1141 ASLGKTERSKG
+1141 ASLGKIEKSKG
-1152 LFYRALQNCPWA
+1152 LFYKALQNCPWA

-1171 IEYFPDQ
+1171 VEYFPDH
-1178 LQEALDLM
+1178 LQETLDLM

>member
-1 MTLTYGNKLFCSLL
+1 MALFPAFAGAAEPGEPPAGSSEGSR
-15 HFKSVCGQQFR
+15 K
-26 DMRQKKEF
+26 
-34 WYEEVFLKEILLKE
+34 
-48 ERDLAWQTMSPCC
+48 
-61 LRIRELDWLS
+61 ELDWLS

-82 LHQRTTEAA
+82 LHQRTTEVASVI
-91 KLTPEKSPLKR
+91 PEKSPLTR
-102 NTSRSDLS
+102 TTSRSELS

-116 ENLNKTSKKK
+116 ESLKQSGKKRRK

-133 HKKTKRKTRGD
+133 YKKTKKKTKGD
-144 SSSSESDLDTEC
+144 SSSSESDLDTKH
-156 IKDKATGSGRNHE
+156 IKDKAEGSGRNHE
-169 KEAATNLD
+169 KEAAANLD
-177 DKTSNLTSNRFV
+177 KKTSNLTGNRFV
-189 WLDDVQAFTAETFRI
+189 WLDDIQAFTEETFRI
-204 DKKSDPANW
+204 DKKPDPANW

-225 YKRKGES
+225 YKRRGDS
-232 CLGIDV
+232 CLGIDA
-238 KKQRITWASSASEK
+238 KKQCITWDSSAS
-252 KRSQRP
+252 KRKQLQRR
-258 PERYFTKNNVKTLS
+258 PERYFTKNNVKMLN
-272 TDGIPVHSKSSP
+272 TDGIPVSNRSSP
-284 SDPTAFIPVS
+284 SDPTAFIPVF
-294 QMETDNPPD
+294 QMETDNPSDP
-303 TTEVNPLGIYDPS
+303 TEVNPLGIYDPS
-316 TTMWLQGKGCK
+316 TTVWLQGKGCK
-327 GTDLEP
+327 SADHEP
-333 VKQQAFQEPGINT
+333 VNTQQTIQEPGINV
-346 NSILMSKV
+346 NSILMTKV

-364 PRDIHAW
+364 PRDINAW

-383 RPSPYASKGEQ
+383 GPSPYASKGEQ

-432 CAEFW
+432 CTEFW

-447 KLIFLHPNNPDL
+447 KLIFLHPNNPEL
-459 WKKYLLFCQSQFST
+459 WKKYLLFCQSQFTT

-489 LAAVRDGSMVS
+489 LAAVQDGSMVS

-505 GTEEAMLAIFL
+505 GTEEAMLAIFI

-570 RIGEKGARGWSAW
+570 RIGEKGARGWKAW

-594 VTKPDDD
+594 LKPDDD
-601 DEEIDEDQEIKN
+601 DDEEEIDEDQEIKD
-613 KTLPKWQIWLDIE
+613 KTLPKSHIWLDIE

-632 QWLPWRPDK
+632 HWLPWRPDK
-641 TKKQTEEDC
+641 TKKETEEDC

-671 PDLQHQLL
+671 PDLQRQLL

-685 LGIPCTSRLFPSSL
+685 LGVPCTSKLFPPNL
-699 YVAMDE
+699 YIAMDE
-705 DNIFDSVLSDEK
+705 NNIFDSVLSDEK
-717 PLTSVDLQLSG
+717 PLTSVDFPLSG
-728 FNSLGHM
+728 FNSIGHM
-735 DTMLRRRHHIGHY
+735 DTMLRGRHHIGHY

-753 FIHNVFHVL
+753 FIQNVFHVL
-762 FLLFSEK
+762 FLLFSGK

-782 VSKVVQ
+782 ISKIVQ
-788 CLQTKNKKKLKVQGK
+788 CLQTKNKKKLKAQGR

-831 EWLLGNVDDARK
+831 EWLLGNTDDARK
-843 VFDTALS
+843 VFDTALC
-850 MAGTGGMKNP
+850 MAGTGGLKSP

-878 SLEGAVMSR
+878 SIEGAVMSR

-900 YMPYSGQVLSVNILK
+900 YVPYSGQVLSVNVLK
-915 ARKTYDRALQDYLNK
+915 ARKTYEHALQDYLSK
-930 TPISNQ
+930 TPVSNQ
-936 DQVSDSNQL
+936 DQVSDANQL

-950 CYAVFQYLT
+950 CYALFQYLT

-967 IYAQALEK
+967 IYAQTLEK
-975 LAVPDPKKCENT
+975 LEAPGPQKCENT
-987 GENLGI
+987 GENFGI
-993 QNFSTTLEAITL
+993 QNFPTALEAITL

-1027 ALMEALKRYPSNQSL
+1027 ALTEALKRYPSNQSL
-1042 WRSYIQIQRRSH
+1042 WRSYIHIQRKSH

-1067 RSTNSLEPWLFAIQ
+1067 RSANCLEPWLFAIQ
-1081 AEQMRKKLI
+1081 AEQMRKKLT

-1099 EVHSTIPETGLTN
+1099 EIHSTIPETGLTN

-1141 ASLGKTERSKG
+1141 ASLGKKEKSKG
-1152 LFYRALQNCPWA
+1152 LFYKALQNCPWA

-1171 IEYFPDQ
+1171 VEYFPDH
-1178 LQEALDLM
+1178 LQETLDLM

>member
-1 MTLTYGNKLFCSLL
+1 MALFPAFAGVAEPGEPPAGSSEGSR
-15 HFKSVCGQQFR
+15 K
-26 DMRQKKEF
+26 
-34 WYEEVFLKEILLKE
+34 
-48 ERDLAWQTMSPCC
+48 
-61 LRIRELDWLS
+61 ELDWLS
-71 NPSFSTEDALL
+71 NPSFSTEEALL
-82 LHQRTTEAA
+82 LHQRTADVA
-91 KLTPEKSPLKR
+91 NLLPEKSPIIR
-102 NTSRSDLS
+102 ATSRSELS

-116 ENLNKTSKKK
+116 GSLKQSSKKRKK

-133 HKKTKRKTRGD
+133 YKKTKKRTKGD
-144 SSSSESDLDTEC
+144 SSSSDSDLDTKHT
-156 IKDKATGSGRNHE
+156 KDKVAGSGRNHE
-169 KEAATNLD
+169 KEAAASLD
-177 DKTSNLTSNRFV
+177 KKTSNLTSNRSV
-189 WLDDVQAFTAETFRI
+189 WLDDIQAFTADTFRV
-204 DKKSDPANW
+204 DKKPDPANW

-225 YKRKGES
+225 YKRRGES
-232 CLGIDV
+232 CLGIDA
-238 KKQRITWASSASEK
+238 KKQCITWDSSAS
-252 KRSQRP
+252 KRKQLQSR
-258 PERYFTKNNVKTLS
+258 PERYFTKNSVKLLNTH
-272 TDGIPVHSKSSP
+272 GIRICNKSSP
-284 SDPTAFIPVS
+284 SDPATLLSVF
-294 QMETDNPPD
+294 QMETDEPSD

-316 TTMWLQGKGCK
+316 TTVWLQGKGCK
-327 GTDLEP
+327 EADHEP
-333 VKQQAFQEPGINT
+333 VNTQQTVEEPGINI
-346 NSILMSKV
+346 NSTLITKV

-364 PRDIHAW
+364 PRDINAW

-383 RPSPYASKGEQ
+383 GPGLYASKGEQ
-394 EVRRKSLKLILE
+394 EVRRKSLKLVLE

-411 LERAIESNPSNVDL
+411 LERAIESNPSNVEL
-425 KLARLKL
+425 KLARLKV
-432 CAEFW
+432 CTEFW
-437 EPPALIKEWQ
+437 EPPALVKEWQ
-447 KLIFLHPNNPDL
+447 KLIFLHPNNPEL
-459 WKKYLLFCQSQFST
+459 WKKYLLFCQSQFTT

-489 LAAVRDGSMVS
+489 LAAVQDGSMVS

-570 RIGEKGARGWSAW
+570 RIGEKGARGWKAW

-594 VTKPDDD
+594 LKPDDD
-601 DEEIDEDQEIKN
+601 EEEEIDDDQEIKD
-613 KTLPKWQIWLDIE
+613 KTLPKWHIWLDIE

-641 TKKQTEEDC
+641 TKKETEEDC

-671 PDLQHQLL
+671 PDLQRQLL

-685 LGIPCTSRLFPSSL
+685 LGVPCTTKLFPSNL
-699 YVAMDE
+699 YIAMDE
-705 DNIFDSVLSDEK
+705 NTIFDSVLADEQ
-717 PLTSVDLQLSG
+717 PLTCVDFPLSG
-728 FNSLGHM
+728 FSSIGHM
-735 DTMLRRRHHIGHY
+735 DTMRRGRHHVGHY
-748 KEGEE
+748 REGEE
-753 FIHNVFHVL
+753 FIQNVFHVL
-762 FLLFSEK
+762 FQLFSGK
-769 EKSNLSICWLQYE
+769 EKANLAICWLQYE
-782 VSKVVQ
+782 ISKVVQ
-788 CLQTKNKKKLKVQGK
+788 CLQTKNKKQLKAQGR

-817 NRNHLSLWKLYAYL
+817 NRNQLSLWKLYAYL
-831 EWLLGNVDDARK
+831 EWLLGNIDDARK
-843 VFDTALS
+843 VFDTALCT
-850 MAGTGGMKNP
+850 AGTGGLKSP
-860 QLCSLS
+860 QLCSLT

-878 SLEGAVMSR
+878 SLEGAVTSR

-900 YMPYSGQVLSVNILK
+900 YVPYSGQVLSVNVLK
-915 ARKTYDRALQDYLNK
+915 ARKTYDHALQDSLSK
-930 TPISNQ
+930 TPASDQ
-936 DQVSDSNQL
+936 DQVSDANQL

-950 CYAVFQYLT
+950 CYALFQYLT

-967 IYAQALEK
+967 ICAQTAEK
-975 LAVPDPKKCENT
+975 LGAPAPQKQENP

-993 QNFSTTLEAITL
+993 QNFPAALEAVTM

-1014 MKISVYPLNPLRE
+1014 MSISVYPLNPLRE
-1027 ALMEALKRYPSNQSL
+1027 ALTEALKRYPSNQSL
-1042 WRSYIQIQRRSH
+1042 WRSYIHIQRKSH

-1067 RSTNSLEPWLFAIQ
+1067 RSTDSLEPWLFAIR
-1081 AEQMRKKLI
+1081 AEQMRKNLI
-1090 ENVQRADVG
+1090 ENVQRADAG
-1099 EVHSTIPETGLTN
+1099 EIHSTIPETGLTN

-1127 THCPL
+1127 AHCPL

-1141 ASLGKTERSKG
+1141 ASQGKKEKSKG
-1152 LFYRALQNCPWA
+1152 LFYKALQNCPWA

-1171 IEYFPDQ
+1171 VEHFPDQ
-1178 LQEALDLM
+1178 LQETLDLM

-1199 LDLLLEV
+1199 LELLLEV